1 MTIEFSWDP
10 VKATSNAGK
19 HGVTFEIAKLV
30 FNDPNVV
37 IELERHVD
45 DEERWQAVGRIGEHV
60 MLLVV
65 HTTWDVDDIEI
76 IRIIS
81 ARRAEKHER
90 NIYEEQRRRL
100 SGGP

>member
-1 MTIEFSWDP
+1 MTIEFTWDT
-10 VKATSNAGK
+10 VKAQTNVSK
-19 HGVTFEIAKLV
+19 HDVPFQFATQV
-30 FNDPNVV
+30 FFDANVV

-45 DEERWQAVGRIGEHV
+45 GEERWQATGRVGDQL

-65 HTTWDVDDIEI
+65 HTSWDEDEVEI

-90 NIYEEQRRRL
+90 KIYEEQRRRL
-100 SGGP
+100 SDGP

>member
-1 MTIEFSWDP
+1 MSIEFTWDLS
-10 VKATSNAGK
+10 KALSNTAK
-19 HGVTFEIAKLV
+19 HGVSFELAKQV
-30 FNDPNVV
+30 FCDANVV
-37 IELERHVD
+37 IELQQHVD
-45 DEERWQAVGRIGEHV
+45 GEERWQATGRVGEHL

-65 HTTWDVDDIEI
+65 HTTWDEGDLEI

-90 NIYEEQRRRL
+90 IFYEEQRRRL